1 MTTATFLTA
10 QKFVVTA
17 VNPVTNAVAMETFN
31 DGEYIDWG
39 SVVCNDEAK
48 MNAFIRNLVSQ
59 KYPVVVSQTRLN
71 DQGEV
76 EWQVVINIHP
86 KSIDCDCG
94 KGIIC
99 PLNKQQVNYFKGQVV
114 TREMETI

>member
-1 MTTATFLTA
+1 MTTATFITA
-10 QKFVVTA
+10 QKYVVTA
-17 VNPVTNAVAMETFN
+17 VNPVTGAVAMETFN

-48 MNAFIRNLVSQ
+48 MNAFVRNLVSQ

-99 PLNKQQVNYFKGQVV
+99 PFNKQQVNYFKGQVV
-114 TREMETI
+114 TKEMETI

>member
-1 MTTATFLTA
+1 MTTATFITA
-10 QKFVVTA
+10 QKYVVTA
-17 VNPVTNAVAMETFN
+17 VNPVTGAVAMETFN